1 MNVFLSPETI
11 GISIISWSS
20 LGDETREPYKVFN
33 LSALEIVVD
42 KPRAI
47 SNVMLLL
54 PTPIASPYTN
64 LLFSKTDIED
74 IEWPKSI
81 QMVPSS
87 FSSFVNDDKDEDNG
101 EGI

>member
-1 MNVFLSPETI
+1 MSPETT

-33 LSALEIVVD
+33 LSALEILVD

-47 SNVMLLL
+47 SNVILLL

-64 LLFSKTDIED
+64 LLFSNTDIED
-74 IEWPKSI
+74 VEWPKSI
-81 QMVPSS
+81 QIVPSS
-87 FSSFVNDDKDEDNG
+87 FSSFVSDDKEEDKG